1 MLIER
6 PPIFPEVFFDLEIDL
21 IVLLVCIM
29 MQLSLIIRFL

>member
-6 PPIFPEVFFDLEIDL
+6 PPEKSEVFFDL